1 MSTRVYSDNKL
12 MTLHKVS
19 LSHCLII
26 IIFMFI
32 ISVVMVDNLW
42 LWVDSAASDES
53 DQDRGQHT
61 GLVEIIFSQL

>member
-1 MSTRVYSDNKL
+1 MK
-12 MTLHKVS
+12 LHKVS

-42 LWVDSAASDES
+42 LWVDSASDES